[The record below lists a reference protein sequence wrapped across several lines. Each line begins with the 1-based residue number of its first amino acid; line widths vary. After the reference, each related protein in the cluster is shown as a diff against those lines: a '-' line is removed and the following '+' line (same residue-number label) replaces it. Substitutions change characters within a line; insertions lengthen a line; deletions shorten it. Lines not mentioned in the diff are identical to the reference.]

1 MAFGNLLA
9 SRLIFMVWGAWR
21 GEERFMK
28 TAVALAA
35 NDINILRFLKWEG
48 KANTYSAPTVCQEL
62 GHTTVDFL
70 L

>member
-35 NDINILRFLKWEG
+35 NDINILRVF
-48 KANTYSAPTVCQEL
+48 
-62 GHTTVDFL
+62 
-70 L
+70 